1 MVLNF
6 LYIANLNSKMR
17 AVKSC
22 IYITTKVPGFAKIS
36 IRSISRLRAA
46 TASARHPPKDS
57 PTRYMGLFGDR
68 SYSDLT
74 VFSTN
79 FTRSATGNKQ
89 NNKLCWNT
97 DHIYKFCK

>member
-1 MVLNF
+1 MKA
-6 LYIANLNSKMR
+6 I
-17 AVKSC
+17 KSY

-36 IRSISRLRAA
+36 TRSISWLRAA

-57 PTRYMGLFGDR
+57 PTRYMGLFGER

-79 FTRSATGNKQ
+79 FTRSAIGKQ
-89 NNKLCWNT
+89 T
-97 DHIYKFCK
+97 E